1 MTDDTTAYPPPRDGA
16 KFRAFVGILALA
28 GGLAGFAMLFFVKV
42 PPENRDAM
50 MLALGIVMGWGSGV
64 VQSEYGASA
73 TGRKAADVALD
84 KVKRS

>member
-1 MTDDTTAYPPPRDGA
+1 MPPRDGA

-73 TGRKAADVALD
+73 TGRKAADQAL
-84 KVKRS
+84 KQAERNR